1 MSQAKQPRRLD
12 AKSALCTVTGLRTSP
27 RKLNLVAAQI
37 RGKNAADALRILSFS
52 PRRIAGA
59 VKQALQSA
67 IANAENNHALDVDRL
82 SVTEASVGKSMSRA
96 KFQARGRGKGE
107 RIITEWARLRVV
119 VTEGVAPEK
128 KTAAKK
134 PAVKATATAPKAAK
148 PAAKKAAP
156 KAAQEKSA
164 GNSPTT
170 ADKA

>member
-12 AKSALCTVTGLRTSP
+12 AKSALCTVTGLKTSP

-59 VKQALQSA
+59 VKKALQSA

-82 SVTEASVGKSMSRA
+82 SVSEASVGKSMSRA

-107 RIITEWARLRVV
+107 RIITEWSRLRVV
-119 VTEGVAPEK
+119 VTEGAAAEK

-134 PAVKATATAPKAAK
+134 PAIKATAKTETAAK

-156 KAAQEKSA
+156 KTAQAKTE
-164 GNSPTT
+164 TT
-170 ADKA
+170 SKDKA